1 MLGLQAGWSN
11 KVDLTSVFLPG
22 EFHGHRSLADH
33 NPWGLRESN
42 RTEWLNT
49 FTFTLELLLRKPDLA
64 EGIMLHWE
72 YHGIWSQADTL
83 LRTDSIAHHQ
93 ISHWTSDLFFKMEIM
108 SSISYYQRSKNKK
121 KKAIQYHR
129 KMPSRDSPSLCWW
142 MTWTLFLLFFFFPS
156 EHVICFI
163 FIYSSW
169 FYMKYKSYDYLRK
182 CFNGSINSS
191 TKL

>member
-83 LRTDSIAHHQ
+83 LRRTDSIAHHQ

-121 KKAIQYHR
+121 KRQSITIGKCLAETLPLSVGEWHG
-129 KMPSRDSPSLCWW
+129 PSSCY
-142 MTWTLFLLFFFFPS
+142 FFFPS

>member
-22 EFHGHRSLADH
+22 EFHGHRSLAGH
-33 NPWGLRESN
+33 SPWGLRESD
-42 RTEWLNT
+42 RMEWLN
-49 FTFTLELLLRKPDLA
+49 TFTLELLLRKPDLA

-108 SSISYYQRSKNKK
+108 SSISYYQRSKKK
-121 KKAIQYHR
+121 TKQRQSNTIGKCLARLSLSLLVNGMDPLPAIFF
-129 KMPSRDSPSLCWW
+129 SLRACD
-142 MTWTLFLLFFFFPS
+142 LFHL
-156 EHVICFI
+156 
-163 FIYSSW
+163 
-169 FYMKYKSYDYLRK
+169 YL
-182 CFNGSINSS
+182 
-191 TKL
+191 